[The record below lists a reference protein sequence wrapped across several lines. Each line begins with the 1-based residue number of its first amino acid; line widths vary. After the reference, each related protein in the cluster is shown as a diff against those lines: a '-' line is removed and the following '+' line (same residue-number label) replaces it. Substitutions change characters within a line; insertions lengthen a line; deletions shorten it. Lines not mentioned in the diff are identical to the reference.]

1 MLVISRKKG
10 ESLLIGDDIEI
21 TVEKID
27 SSSVKISIKAPKEKV
42 ILRKEVYEKVKDE
55 NSNAIATTK
64 DILKILK
71 YEDNMY
77 TANPYNIYK
86 QNSVNMAS
94 SQQLLLMLL
103 DGAVK
108 YTKIAR
114 MAILNKDIAKA
125 HKELVRVQDIFLE
138 LMITMDK
145 NTKYMEDLYNI
156 YDFIK
161 NELVKANIKKDIT
174 IIDNTLPLIEEIR
187 DMWYEVDA
195 KIKSGK

>member
-1 MLVISRKKG
+1 
-10 ESLLIGDDIEI
+10 
-21 TVEKID
+21 
-27 SSSVKISIKAPKEKV
+27 
-42 ILRKEVYEKVKDE
+42 
-55 NSNAIATTK
+55 
-64 DILKILK
+64 
-71 YEDNMY
+71 MY

-114 MAILNKDIAKA
+114 MAILNKDIARA

-161 NELVKANIKKDIT
+161 NELAKANIKKDIT
-174 IIDNTLPLIEEIR
+174 IIDNTLSLIEEIR
-187 DMWYEVDA
+187 DMWYEVDK

>member
-1 MLVISRKKG
+1 
-10 ESLLIGDDIEI
+10 
-21 TVEKID
+21 
-27 SSSVKISIKAPKEKV
+27 
-42 ILRKEVYEKVKDE
+42 
-55 NSNAIATTK
+55 
-64 DILKILK
+64 
-71 YEDNMY
+71 MY

-103 DGAVK
+103 EGAVK

-114 MAILNKDIAKA
+114 MAILNKDIARA

>member
-1 MLVISRKKG
+1 
-10 ESLLIGDDIEI
+10 
-21 TVEKID
+21 
-27 SSSVKISIKAPKEKV
+27 
-42 ILRKEVYEKVKDE
+42 
-55 NSNAIATTK
+55 
-64 DILKILK
+64 
-71 YEDNMY
+71 MY
-77 TANPYNIYK
+77 TSNPYNIYK

-114 MAILNKDIAKA
+114 MAILNKDIARA

-145 NTKYMEDLYNI
+145 NTKYMEDLYNL

-161 NELVKANIKKDIT
+161 NELAKANMKKDIE
-174 IIDNTLPLIEEIR
+174 IIDNVLPLIEDIR
-187 DMWYEVDA
+187 DMWYEVDK
-195 KIKSGK
+195 KIKSNK

>member
-1 MLVISRKKG
+1 
-10 ESLLIGDDIEI
+10 
-21 TVEKID
+21 
-27 SSSVKISIKAPKEKV
+27 
-42 ILRKEVYEKVKDE
+42 
-55 NSNAIATTK
+55 
-64 DILKILK
+64 
-71 YEDNMY
+71 MY

-114 MAILNKDIAKA
+114 MAILNKDIARA

-145 NTKYMEDLYNI
+145 NTKYMEDLYNL

-161 NELVKANIKKDIT
+161 NELAKANIKKDIT

-187 DMWYEVDA
+187 DMWYEVDK

>member
-1 MLVISRKKG
+1 
-10 ESLLIGDDIEI
+10 
-21 TVEKID
+21 
-27 SSSVKISIKAPKEKV
+27 
-42 ILRKEVYEKVKDE
+42 
-55 NSNAIATTK
+55 
-64 DILKILK
+64 
-71 YEDNMY
+71 MY
-77 TANPYNIYK
+77 STNPYNIYK

-114 MAILNKDIAKA
+114 MAILNKDIARA

>member
-1 MLVISRKKG
+1 
-10 ESLLIGDDIEI
+10 
-21 TVEKID
+21 
-27 SSSVKISIKAPKEKV
+27 
-42 ILRKEVYEKVKDE
+42 
-55 NSNAIATTK
+55 
-64 DILKILK
+64 
-71 YEDNMY
+71 MY
-77 TANPYNIYK
+77 TSNPYNIYK

-108 YTKIAR
+108 YTKIAK
-114 MAILNKDIAKA
+114 MAILNKDIARA

-174 IIDNTLPLIEEIR
+174 IIDNTLSLIEEIR
-187 DMWYEVDA
+187 DMWYEVDK

>member
-1 MLVISRKKG
+1 
-10 ESLLIGDDIEI
+10 
-21 TVEKID
+21 
-27 SSSVKISIKAPKEKV
+27 
-42 ILRKEVYEKVKDE
+42 
-55 NSNAIATTK
+55 
-64 DILKILK
+64 
-71 YEDNMY
+71 MY

-114 MAILNKDIAKA
+114 MAILNKDIARA

-156 YDFIK
+156 YDLIK
-161 NELVKANIKKDIT
+161 NELAKANIKKDIT

-195 KIKSGK
+195 KIKTGK

>member
-1 MLVISRKKG
+1 
-10 ESLLIGDDIEI
+10 
-21 TVEKID
+21 
-27 SSSVKISIKAPKEKV
+27 
-42 ILRKEVYEKVKDE
+42 
-55 NSNAIATTK
+55 
-64 DILKILK
+64 
-71 YEDNMY
+71 MY

-114 MAILNKDIAKA
+114 MAILNKDIARA

-161 NELVKANIKKDIT
+161 NELAKANIKKDIT

-195 KIKSGK
+195 KIKSGKY

>member
-1 MLVISRKKG
+1 
-10 ESLLIGDDIEI
+10 
-21 TVEKID
+21 
-27 SSSVKISIKAPKEKV
+27 
-42 ILRKEVYEKVKDE
+42 
-55 NSNAIATTK
+55 
-64 DILKILK
+64 
-71 YEDNMY
+71 MY

-114 MAILNKDIAKA
+114 MAILKKDIPRA
-125 HKELVRVQDIFLE
+125 HKELIRVQDIFLE

-145 NTKYMEDLYNI
+145 NTKYMEDLYNV

-161 NELVKANIKKDIT
+161 NELAEANMKKDVK
-174 IIDNTLPLIEEIR
+174 IIDEILPLIEEIR
-187 DMWYEVDA
+187 DMWYEVDK

>member
-1 MLVISRKKG
+1 
-10 ESLLIGDDIEI
+10 
-21 TVEKID
+21 
-27 SSSVKISIKAPKEKV
+27 
-42 ILRKEVYEKVKDE
+42 
-55 NSNAIATTK
+55 
-64 DILKILK
+64 
-71 YEDNMY
+71 MY

-114 MAILNKDIAKA
+114 MAILNKDIARA

-156 YDFIK
+156 CLLY
-161 NELVKANIKKDIT
+161 T
-174 IIDNTLPLIEEIR
+174 SPSPR
-187 DMWYEVDA
+187 DLSTSRMPSSA
-195 KIKSGK
+195 

>member
-1 MLVISRKKG
+1 
-10 ESLLIGDDIEI
+10 
-21 TVEKID
+21 
-27 SSSVKISIKAPKEKV
+27 
-42 ILRKEVYEKVKDE
+42 
-55 NSNAIATTK
+55 
-64 DILKILK
+64 
-71 YEDNMY
+71 MY
-77 TANPYNIYK
+77 TSNPYNIYK

-108 YTKIAR
+108 YTKIAK
-114 MAILNKDIAKA
+114 MAILNKDIARA

-138 LMITMDK
+138 FMITMDK
-145 NTKYMEDLYNI
+145 NTKYMEDLYNL

-161 NELVKANIKKDIT
+161 NELAKANIKKDIT

>member
-1 MLVISRKKG
+1 
-10 ESLLIGDDIEI
+10 
-21 TVEKID
+21 
-27 SSSVKISIKAPKEKV
+27 
-42 ILRKEVYEKVKDE
+42 
-55 NSNAIATTK
+55 
-64 DILKILK
+64 
-71 YEDNMY
+71 MY

-103 DGAVK
+103 
-108 YTKIAR
+108 AR
-114 MAILNKDIAKA
+114 A

-161 NELVKANIKKDIT
+161 NELAKANIKKDIT

>member
-1 MLVISRKKG
+1 
-10 ESLLIGDDIEI
+10 
-21 TVEKID
+21 
-27 SSSVKISIKAPKEKV
+27 
-42 ILRKEVYEKVKDE
+42 
-55 NSNAIATTK
+55 
-64 DILKILK
+64 
-71 YEDNMY
+71 MY

-108 YTKIAR
+108 YTKIAK
-114 MAILNKDIAKA
+114 MAILNKDIPRA

-145 NTKYMEDLYNI
+145 NTKYMEDLYNL

-161 NELVKANIKKDIT
+161 NELAKANMKKDVK
-174 IIDNTLPLIEEIR
+174 IIDEILPLIEEIR
-187 DMWYEVDA
+187 DMWYEVDK

>member
-1 MLVISRKKG
+1 
-10 ESLLIGDDIEI
+10 
-21 TVEKID
+21 
-27 SSSVKISIKAPKEKV
+27 
-42 ILRKEVYEKVKDE
+42 
-55 NSNAIATTK
+55 
-64 DILKILK
+64 
-71 YEDNMY
+71 MY
-77 TANPYNIYK
+77 TSNPYNIYK

-114 MAILNKDIAKA
+114 MAILNKDIARA

-161 NELVKANIKKDIT
+161 NELAKANIKKDIT

-187 DMWYEVDA
+187 DEVDA

>member
-1 MLVISRKKG
+1 
-10 ESLLIGDDIEI
+10 
-21 TVEKID
+21 
-27 SSSVKISIKAPKEKV
+27 
-42 ILRKEVYEKVKDE
+42 
-55 NSNAIATTK
+55 
-64 DILKILK
+64 
-71 YEDNMY
+71 MY
-77 TANPYNIYK
+77 STNPYNIYK

-114 MAILNKDIAKA
+114 MAILNKDIPRA
-125 HKELVRVQDIFLE
+125 HKELIRVQDIFLE

-161 NELVKANIKKDIT
+161 NELAKANIKKDIT

>member
-1 MLVISRKKG
+1 
-10 ESLLIGDDIEI
+10 
-21 TVEKID
+21 
-27 SSSVKISIKAPKEKV
+27 
-42 ILRKEVYEKVKDE
+42 
-55 NSNAIATTK
+55 
-64 DILKILK
+64 
-71 YEDNMY
+71 MY
-77 TANPYNIYK
+77 SANPYNIYK

-114 MAILNKDIAKA
+114 MAIVNKDIPRA
-125 HKELVRVQDIFLE
+125 HKELIRVQDIFLE

-145 NTKYMEDLYNI
+145 NTKYMEDLYDV

-161 NELVKANIKKDIT
+161 NELAKANMKKDVN

-187 DMWYEVDA
+187 DMWYEVDK

>member
-1 MLVISRKKG
+1 
-10 ESLLIGDDIEI
+10 
-21 TVEKID
+21 
-27 SSSVKISIKAPKEKV
+27 
-42 ILRKEVYEKVKDE
+42 
-55 NSNAIATTK
+55 
-64 DILKILK
+64 
-71 YEDNMY
+71 MY

-108 YTKIAR
+108 YTKIAK
-114 MAILNKDIAKA
+114 MAILNKDIQRA

-145 NTKYMEDLYNI
+145 NTKYMEDLYNV
-156 YDFIK
+156 YEFIK
-161 NELVKANIKKDIT
+161 NELAKANMKKDVQ
-174 IIDNTLPLIEEIR
+174 IIDEVLPLIEEIR
-187 DMWYEVDA
+187 DMWYEVDK

>member
-71 YEDNMY
+71 EEDNMY

-114 MAILNKDIAKA
+114 MAILNKDIARA

-161 NELVKANIKKDIT
+161 NELAKANIKKDIT

>member
-1 MLVISRKKG
+1 
-10 ESLLIGDDIEI
+10 
-21 TVEKID
+21 
-27 SSSVKISIKAPKEKV
+27 
-42 ILRKEVYEKVKDE
+42 
-55 NSNAIATTK
+55 
-64 DILKILK
+64 
-71 YEDNMY
+71 MY
-77 TANPYNIYK
+77 SANPYNIYK

-114 MAILNKDIAKA
+114 MAIEKKDIPRA
-125 HKELVRVQDIFLE
+125 HKELIRVQDIFLE

-145 NTKYMEDLYNI
+145 NTSYMEDLYNV

-161 NELVKANIKKDIT
+161 NELAKANMKKDVN

-187 DMWYEVDA
+187 DMWYEVDK